1 MIASVLSIIQYVIT
15 PNTPPGKKFFCLRAL
30 KSSALSRN
38 EFEDTSKKKAESDSV
53 QTVLQTNFFVLF
65 SPLFK
70 STPTSWQLCW
80 QPGKWLT
87 LESRGAPIEHIYHF
101 SNVLTFKYITS
112 WPRSIGSFNAQ
123 CKIFKVM
130 LHETTRNDNFATL
143 FRMVTTLLQHCH
155 AVLP

>member
-1 MIASVLSIIQYVIT
+1 MAIMQYVIT
-15 PNTPPGKKFFCLRAL
+15 PYTPSGKKLFFLRAL
-30 KSSALSRN
+30 KSSASSRN
-38 EFEDTSKKKAESDSV
+38 EFEDTSKKKLS
-53 QTVLQTNFFVLF
+53 QIQFKLYYRLILFVLF

-87 LESRGAPIEHIYHF
+87 LESRGAQIEHIYHF

-130 LHETTRNDNFATL
+130 LHETTRNDDFATL
-143 FRMVTTLLQHCH
+143 FRMVTTLFQHCH